1 LAARYQEDSN
11 NQFNPATIFVSV
23 SSQTFFTITF
33 EIGDLTAE
41 FFVLLWFYIFEPL
54 LFNVDI

>member
-1 LAARYQEDSN
+1 
-11 NQFNPATIFVSV
+11 VSV

-41 FFVLLWFYIFEPL
+41 FFVLLWTITIQRTL
-54 LFNVDI
+54 L